1 MPISPDILIVEDGS
15 IVANANALVDWDYAE
30 NYHYLRGNAAWLN
43 GDVIAKQQA
52 IIRGTQ
58 ALCVA
63 YRDKFAGEQVE
74 YGVQALE
81 FPRAGIYINEV
92 EQPSDSIPEA
102 IKQAVCE
109 MALRELANP
118 NGIMPDL
125 ERGGDIK
132 SVKADTVAIEFMDR
146 ASSFTTI
153 PFVDRLLTNY
163 ISGSFSS
170 GVSTS
175 NVNVLY

>member
-30 NYHYLRGNAAWLN
+30 NYHYLRGNSAWAN
-43 GDVIAKQQA
+43 GEIISKQQA

-63 YRDKFAGEQVE
+63 YRDKLTGEQVE
-74 YGVQALE
+74 YGVQTLE
-81 FPRAGIYINEV
+81 YPREGVYINDI

-109 MALRELANP
+109 LALRELANP
-118 NGIMPDL
+118 NGVLPDM

-153 PFVDRLLTNY
+153 PFVDKLLTNY

-170 GVSTS
+170 GVATG